1 MCSSMFI
8 ASRVELILELLQIF
22 ELVDTDKSDSIDKEE
37 MRRFFLM
44 TMGFQDEVLCC
55 TSCTSCVSAYQP
67 TCHYPAPLAQQTR
80 NA

>member
-1 MCSSMFI
+1 MFI

-55 TSCTSCVSAYQP
+55 TSCVSAYQP
-67 TCHYPAPLAQQTR
+67 TCHYPAPPAQYRR